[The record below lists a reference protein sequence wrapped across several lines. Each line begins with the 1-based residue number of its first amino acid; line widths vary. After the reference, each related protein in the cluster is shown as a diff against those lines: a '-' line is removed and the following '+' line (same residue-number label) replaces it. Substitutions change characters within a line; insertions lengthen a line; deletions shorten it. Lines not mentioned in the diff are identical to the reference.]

1 MKFKLMRSLN
11 PIIIGGFILLS
22 GASMSVMAQ
31 TELFET
37 TLENGLRV
45 VVKQDTRAPIV
56 VHQLWY
62 KVGANYEPNGITGV
76 SHMLEHMMFKGTDSV
91 EPGQFSK
98 RVSQMGGRE
107 NAFTSAN
114 YTAYYQ
120 VVGKQHLEE
129 VMTLESDRMANLSLT
144 NKQFQP
150 ERNVVKQERLWS
162 IEDKPNSKLFEQF
175 KATAYIS
182 SPERNPVIGW
192 MKDIE
197 HYQLQDLK
205 DWYRQWYAP
214 NNATLVVVG
223 DVDPQTVVKLAQKTY
238 GVYPPRTINPPKPQL
253 ELEQQ
258 GQRRFELKDA
268 TPVPNIIMG
277 YHAPSLVT
285 AEDNQEVY
293 ALAVLSS
300 VLDGDDSAR
309 LTQALVRD
317 QKIASSIGAFY
328 RPTGRLGAQFL
339 FSAQPQT
346 EVEIEELEA
355 AILAEIKRV
364 QDEPIKQS
372 ELARILAQAEAQYVY
387 QQDSIQSQAS
397 SIGSMVSVGL
407 PADTMQHWVENLR
420 SVTPEQI
427 QAVAKKYLT
436 TDNLTVGILRPSGE
450 TNRKPTPKPEFSGRM
465 H

>member
-1 MKFKLMRSLN
+1 MKYKLKCLLN
-11 PIIIGGFILLS
+11 TALGTLVLLA
-22 GASMSVMAQ
+22 GININAMAQ

-37 TLENGLRV
+37 TLENGLQI

-62 KVGANYEPNGITGV
+62 RVGANYEPNGLTGV
-76 SHMLEHMMFKGTDSV
+76 SHMLEHMMFKGTDSIG
-91 EPGQFSK
+91 PGEFSK

-120 VVGKQHLEE
+120 VVGTQHLEE

-162 IEDKPNSKLFEQF
+162 VEDRPSSKLFEQF
-175 KATAYIS
+175 KATAYLS

-197 HYQLQDLK
+197 NYELRDLK

-223 DVDPQTVVKLAQKTY
+223 DVDPQTVVKLAQQTY
-238 GVYPPRTINPPKPQL
+238 GVYPSRTINPPKPQY
-253 ELEQQ
+253 ELEQK

-268 TPVPNIIMG
+268 TPVPNIILG

-285 AEDNQEVY
+285 AQDPQDVY
-293 ALAVLSS
+293 ALAVLAS
-300 VLDGDDSAR
+300 VLNGDDSAR

-328 RPTGRLGAQFL
+328 RSTGRLGAQFL
-339 FSAQPQT
+339 FSAQPQA
-346 EVEIEELEA
+346 EVDIETLEA
-355 AILAEIKRV
+355 AILAEIERV
-364 QDEPIKQS
+364 QNELIQPA
-372 ELARILAQAEAQYVY
+372 ELARVLAQAEAQYVY
-387 QQDSIQSQAS
+387 QQDSIQSQAN
-397 SIGSMVSVGL
+397 SIGMLVSVGL

-420 SVTPEQI
+420 RVTPEQI
-427 QAVAKKYLT
+427 QAVAKKVLHA
-436 TDNLTVGILRPSGE
+436 DNLTVGILRPSGE
-450 TNRKPTPKPEFSGRM
+450 SNRKPTPKPDFSGRM